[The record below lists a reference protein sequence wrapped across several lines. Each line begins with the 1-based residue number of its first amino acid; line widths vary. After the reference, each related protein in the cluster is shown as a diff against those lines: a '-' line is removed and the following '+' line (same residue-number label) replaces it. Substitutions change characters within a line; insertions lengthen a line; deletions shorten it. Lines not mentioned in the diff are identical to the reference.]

1 MLVAESVKVDGKLLE
16 FSIKTQVPLRV
27 WVVENGKE
35 VLHPPT
41 QLTVKFMECDSLN
54 CNEYPE
60 VPPKRASS
68 FSIRAVLSKAHTDHY
83 CIVLEQLGTY
93 ESIYLLYYFTKEPH

>member
-54 CNEYPE
+54 CNEYP
-60 VPPKRASS
+60 
-68 FSIRAVLSKAHTDHY
+68 
-83 CIVLEQLGTY
+83 
-93 ESIYLLYYFTKEPH
+93 